1 VVPVP
6 ADTPGAGPGDAAS
19 GRRALVS
26 RYAAAAHSSVPAA
39 TSRQPVTERLASG
52 PASAAPAAI
61 PAIFRLAA
69 MV

>member
-1 VVPVP
+1 
-6 ADTPGAGPGDAAS
+6 
-19 GRRALVS
+19 VS

-39 TSRQPVTERLASG
+39 TSRQLVTERLASG

-69 MV
+69 VV